1 MKKTIKM
8 VDLKSQYNEIK
19 EELWQE
25 WEKVFDSMY
34 LMLGP
39 NMKAFEKEFAEYSG
53 AKFGIGVDSGTTAL
67 FLALKSMDIGEG
79 DAVIVPSFTFFATIE
94 AVIQTGA
101 LPIMI
106 DIDED
111 NFTISLDKIKEYFS
125 KNSKISNGFYI
136 DKQNGRKI
144 KGIIP
149 VHLYGNPADMKQIKE
164 LAEEYNL
171 KILEDCAQAH
181 GAEFEGDKV
190 GSIGDMGAFS
200 FYFSKNLSALG
211 EGGIILTDNEKYAD
225 IARKL
230 RVHGQSDKYTHEM
243 VGYNSRLDELQAV
256 ILRLKLKR
264 LEEWNNNRVKAA
276 EYYNK
281 KLKEFPLILPKK
293 SNKGK
298 HVYHLFV
305 IRTNKRDELFK
316 FLKENGVEVGIHY
329 PIPSHLQPALDYLGY
344 KEGSLPVTEKI
355 SKEILT
361 LPMHP
366 HLKTEDIDY
375 IHGVFKRFFD

>member
-19 EELWQE
+19 DELWQE

-39 NMKAFEKEFAEYSG
+39 NMKSFEQEFAEYSG
-53 AKFGIGVDSGTTAL
+53 AKFGIGVDSGTAAL
-67 FLALKSMDIGEG
+67 FLALKSMGIGEG
-79 DAVIVPSFTFFATIE
+79 DAVLVPSFTFFATIE
-94 AVIQTGA
+94 AVIETGA

-106 DIDED
+106 DIDEND
-111 NFTISLDKIKEYFS
+111 FTVSVSKIREYFKNNS
-125 KNSKISNGFYI
+125 RLSDGFYVDKNS
-136 DKQNGRKI
+136 GRKI

-149 VHLYGNPADMKQIKE
+149 VHLYGNPVDMKQIKE
-164 LAEEYNL
+164 IAGEYNL

-181 GAEFEGDKV
+181 GAEFG
-190 GSIGDMGAFS
+190 GSKAGSMGDMGAFS

-211 EGGIILTDNEKYAD
+211 EGGIILTDNEKYAE

-264 LEEWNNNRVKAA
+264 LEDWNNNRIKAA
-276 EYYNK
+276 EYYNE

-305 IRTNKRDELFK
+305 IRSEKRDELFK

-344 KEGSLPVTEKI
+344 KKGSLPVTEKV

-375 IHGVFKRFFD
+375 IYEVFKRFFG